1 MIIIDLHSLTS
12 ICWHFQMKHCDD
24 LGILADKSSTIY
36 MVIGIFASLG
46 RIGGGFLCD
55 LKFVNSRLLLQASIF
70 IMAASTMLLTLAK
83 TYFGVFT
90 YAIFFSSADGLM
102 ITSMI
107 VETLKAVK
115 EDEKASAVGLLML
128 FSGISA
134 LIGPPL
140 SGRGPILSFHFYTPP
155 PSGGLRIYPPLFTSY
170 IRGNYEICSYG
181 DSLPLQKS
189 HN

>member
-1 MIIIDLHSLTS
+1 
-12 ICWHFQMKHCDD
+12 MKHCDD

-55 LKFVNSRLLLQASIF
+55 LKFVNSRLLLQAAIF

-128 FSGISA
+128 FSGVSA

-155 PSGGLRIYPPLFTSY
+155 LLRGTENISPLFSSY
-170 IRGNYEICSYG
+170 IRGNYEMCSYG
-181 DSLPLQKS
+181 DSHPLQKS

>member
-1 MIIIDLHSLTS
+1 MIIDLHGLTY

-55 LKFVNSRLLLQASIF
+55 LKFVNSRLLLQAAIF

-107 VETLKAVK
+107 VEILKAVK

-134 LIGPPL
+134 LISPPL
-140 SGRGPILSFHFYTPP
+140 SGRGPILSFHP
-155 PSGGLRIYPPLFTSY
+155 
-170 IRGNYEICSYG
+170 
-181 DSLPLQKS
+181 
-189 HN
+189 

>member
-1 MIIIDLHSLTS
+1 
-12 ICWHFQMKHCDD
+12 MKHCDD

-55 LKFVNSRLLLQASIF
+55 LKFVNSRLLLQAAIF
-70 IMAASTMLLTLAK
+70 IMAASTILLTLAK
-83 TYFGVFT
+83 TYFGVFA

-128 FSGISA
+128 FSGVSA

-155 PSGGLRIYPPLFTSY
+155 LLRGTENISPSLYKLYTG
-170 IRGNYEICSYG
+170 
-181 DSLPLQKS
+181 
-189 HN
+189 

>member
-1 MIIIDLHSLTS
+1 
-12 ICWHFQMKHCDD
+12 MKHCDD

-55 LKFVNSRLLLQASIF
+55 LKFVNSRLLLQAAIF
-70 IMAASTMLLTLAK
+70 IMAASTILLTLAK
-83 TYFGVFT
+83 TYFGVFA

-107 VETLKAVK
+107 IETLKAVK
-115 EDEKASAVGLLML
+115 EDKKASAVGLLML
-128 FSGISA
+128 FSGVSA

-140 SGRGPILSFHFYTPP
+140 SGRGPILSFHFYTPHL
-155 PSGGLRIYPPLFTSY
+155 LRGTENISPLFTSY
-170 IRGNYEICSYG
+170 IRGNYEMCSYG
-181 DSLPLQKS
+181 DSHPLWKS

>member
-1 MIIIDLHSLTS
+1 
-12 ICWHFQMKHCDD
+12 MKHCDD

-55 LKFVNSRLLLQASIF
+55 LKFVNSRLLLQAAIF

-115 EDEKASAVGLLML
+115 QDEKASAVGLLML
-128 FSGISA
+128 FSGVSA

-155 PSGGLRIYPPLFTSY
+155 LLRGTENISPLFTSY

-181 DSLPLQKS
+181 DSHPLRKS

>member
-1 MIIIDLHSLTS
+1 
-12 ICWHFQMKHCDD
+12 MKHCDD

-46 RIGGGFLCD
+46 RIGGGFLRD
-55 LKFVNSRLLLQASIF
+55 LKFVNSRLLLQAAIF
-70 IMAASTMLLTLAK
+70 IMAASTILLTLAK
-83 TYFGVFT
+83 TYFGVFA

-115 EDEKASAVGLLML
+115 EDEKASAVGLLKL
-128 FSGISA
+128 FSGVSA

-140 SGRGPILSFHFYTPP
+140 SGGGPILSFHFCTPP
-155 PSGGLRIYPPLFTSY
+155 LLRGTENISPLFTSY
-170 IRGNYEICSYG
+170 IRGNYEMCSYG
-181 DSLPLQKS
+181 DSHPLRKS

>member
-1 MIIIDLHSLTS
+1 
-12 ICWHFQMKHCDD
+12 MKHCDD

-55 LKFVNSRLLLQASIF
+55 LKFVNSRLLLQAAIF

-107 VETLKAVK
+107 VEILKAVK

-128 FSGISA
+128 FSGVSA
-134 LIGPPL
+134 LISPPL
-140 SGRGPILSFHFYTPP
+140 SGREPILSFHFYTPP
-155 PSGGLRIYPPLFTSY
+155 SGGLRIYPLLFTSY
-170 IRGNYEICSYG
+170 KRGIMSCAPMASPSTPETS
-181 DSLPLQKS
+181 
-189 HN
+189 